1 MLWRFFPVPNFGHGI
16 LNVCYQ
22 SSNKKIPRSS
32 VSDHNFIYDRKSF
45 QTLVFSQAEQRRW
58 VYFYGPIV
66 HIRDSLLLT
75 DTGVQ
80 HEARRL
86 LTQQFSHQQQQQQ
99 QQQQQL
105 CQLWSW
111 VPSAQ
116 FTTRADSG
124 LVLMDSLDPGTYQ
137 SCFHCR
143 GWQGEKLP
151 DSTNGS
157 VVFVHRPNLGCVKG
171 TNIKI
176 KSTIF
181 IFYPR
186 KNLNTKR
193 NWILSIIK
201 DTITTEVYKKQDGD
215 CKIF

>member
-1 MLWRFFPVPNFGHGI
+1 MLWRFFRTPTFGHGI
-16 LNVCYQ
+16 LNVWYQ
-22 SSNKKIPRSS
+22 SSNKILPRSS
-32 VSDHNFIYDRKSF
+32 VSYHNFIYDRKSF
-45 QTLVFSQAEQRRW
+45 QTLVFSQAEQRRR

-75 DTGVQ
+75 DTGGQ

-99 QQQQQL
+99 QQQQL

-111 VPSAQ
+111 FWLYFCTLSAIHQ
-116 FTTRADSG
+116 KADSG

-157 VVFVHRPNLGCVKG
+157 VVFVHRPNLGCV
-171 TNIKI
+171 
-176 KSTIF
+176 
-181 IFYPR
+181 
-186 KNLNTKR
+186 
-193 NWILSIIK
+193 
-201 DTITTEVYKKQDGD
+201 
-215 CKIF
+215 